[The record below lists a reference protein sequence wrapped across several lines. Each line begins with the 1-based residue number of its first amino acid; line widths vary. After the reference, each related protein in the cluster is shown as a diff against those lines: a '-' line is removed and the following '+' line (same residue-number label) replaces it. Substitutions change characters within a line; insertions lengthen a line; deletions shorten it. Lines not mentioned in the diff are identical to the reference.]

1 MNRNDKP
8 TLVTSLATAGA
19 LTWSA
24 VLVAAFFV
32 FLAAYSAVDHL
43 FAAQRIRA
51 TERPVVVE
59 TSFYKTVVPAGWAC
73 YVRDGDDLRMYRHE
87 LGKAPVICYS
97 VRKDR
102 AFRYRALDLNPAL
115 MARRLTEHLVALGF
129 SNESNETARVIA
141 TDVVQV
147 DPDVSAVRAQ
157 FECGAFSGESLYFIL
172 DDAAFQV
179 TGIWQWDDRENAR
192 GIRHRLKHL
201 FDDDELMEVRMSY
214 PRPVVNSAS
223 LSAEEHRHAH
233 ELAGN
238 ERAMWKLFATRSET
252 EPESVL
258 PAIVHFRKLILLL
271 ASIREEEELCRSAD
285 YALYEKL
292 MERRKAERL
301 SWELLLDKYRGL
313 GDLDM
318 AIRQTKYIV
327 EQAVLEDEA
336 VLRQNAVRERNRLEK
351 QKAAKAS
358 KEGAK

>member
-59 TSFYKTVVPAGWAC
+59 TPFYKTVVPAGWAC

-97 VRKDR
+97 VRQDR

-179 TGIWQWDDRENAR
+179 TGIWDWDDRENAR

-238 ERAMWKLFATRSET
+238 ERAMWQLFATRSET

-292 MERRKAERL
+292 MERRKAERI

-318 AIRQTKYIV
+318 AIKQAKCIV

-336 VLRQNAVRERNRLEK
+336 VLRQNAVRERKRLEK